1 MHSFKFSDDQIE
13 IAREWVETNLTAARG
28 NLILARRIG
37 SLDTVSRCENE
48 VEAWQDYGKR
58 LEYEWFGG
66 PQQYV
71 TWTPHLSDLLLAAEG
86 FPDDDGSLVNSLVNY
101 NDQGRPRL
109 GKLEEYTGLGIT
121 AREWWTLWPGLAEVE
136 PVEEEP
142 PVEKEPAKEGL

>member
-1 MHSFKFSDDQIE
+1 MAHFKFSDEQIE
-13 IAREWVETNLTAARG
+13 IARKWLKINLAAARG
-28 NLILARRIG
+28 NLVLARRIG
-37 SLDTVSRCENE
+37 SLDAVSLCENY

-71 TWTPHLSDLLLAAEG
+71 TWTPHLSDLLLAVEG
-86 FPDDDGSLVNSLVNY
+86 FPVDDGTLDNY

-121 AREWWTLWPGLAEVE
+121 TREWWTLWPGLYEVK
-136 PVEEEP
+136 
-142 PVEKEPAKEGL
+142 PVEKVPAKEGP